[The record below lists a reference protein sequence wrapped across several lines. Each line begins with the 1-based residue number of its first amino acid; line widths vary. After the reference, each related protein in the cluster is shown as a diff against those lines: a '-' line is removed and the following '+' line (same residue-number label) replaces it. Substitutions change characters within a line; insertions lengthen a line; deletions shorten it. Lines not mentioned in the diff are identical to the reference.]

1 MVINNIVK
9 LIGYMGLEVKI
20 FEFGGEKF
28 VVFLFVIIDF
38 YKDKEIEEWKDK
50 KFIWYNF
57 VVFNLKFVV

>member
-28 VVFLFVIIDF
+28 VVFYL
-38 YKDKEIEEWKDK
+38 
-50 KFIWYNF
+50 
-57 VVFNLKFVV
+57 L